1 MTKLYNKLEK
11 LRVDYF
17 QNDFFLMSKISN
29 NIFIHTE
36 NIHDNSGNNFDVE
49 YILTI
54 PYECIII
61 SKIEEKSHFN
71 HLKINS
77 APDII
82 LISKNNK
89 NNNEYKLDILEIK
102 SSMTNNNLKN
112 LSNQLMGGYLR
123 IMSLLAPLHLDI
135 KCINLYV
142 AFYSDK
148 NITVTTASL
157 SDKSLAMH
165 NIPCWKK
172 NKIYLPETID
182 NKFFNKNNIQ
192 INKLIYQDYRLNSN
206 FATITFPINN
216 I

>member
-1 MTKLYNKLEK
+1 MTKLYNRLEK

-29 NIFIHTE
+29 NIFIYTE

-49 YILTI
+49 YTLTI

-61 SKIEEKSHFN
+61 SEIEEESHFN

-82 LISKNNK
+82 LISKYNNK
-89 NNNEYKLDILEIK
+89 YKLDILEIK
-102 SSMTNNNLKN
+102 SSITNKDLKN
-112 LSNQLMGGYLR
+112 MSNKLMGGYLR
-123 IMSLLAPLHLDI
+123 TVSLLAPLHLDI
-135 KCINLYV
+135 KCVDLYV
-142 AFYSDK
+142 AFYSDN
-148 NITVTTASL
+148 NITVNTASL
-157 SDKSLAMH
+157 SNKILAMH
-165 NIPCWKK
+165 NIPCWK
-172 NKIYLPETID
+172 NNEIYLPETID
-182 NKFFNKNNIQ
+182 NKFFNKNNIY

-206 FATITFPINN
+206 STTITFPRNN